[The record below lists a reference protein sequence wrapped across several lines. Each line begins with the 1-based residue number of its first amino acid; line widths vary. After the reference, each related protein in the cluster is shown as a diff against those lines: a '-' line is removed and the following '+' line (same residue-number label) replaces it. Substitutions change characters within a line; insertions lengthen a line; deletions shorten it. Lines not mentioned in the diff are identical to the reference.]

1 MNQNED
7 MTKVV
12 GEIKNEEDALDQSV
26 ALNKIV
32 MQLLKTRAQ
41 ECKRLWVAL
50 VISILVNLAIVGG
63 FLWYESQWEYTTT
76 TTEVEQD
83 SGEDGLNMLQVGD
96 NSRMVLGY
104 GEDAVNGQ
112 AISEG
117 YNEDQVTQGSNGVEV
132 QSR

>member
-1 MNQNED
+1 MNQSED

-12 GEIKNEEDALDQSV
+12 GEIKNEENALDQSV
-26 ALNKIV
+26 ALNRIV

-41 ECKRLWVAL
+41 ECKRLWIAL

-63 FLWYESQWEYTTT
+63 FLWYESHWEYTTT

-96 NSRMVLGY
+96 NSRMFLGY
-104 GEDAVNGQ
+104 EEDAVNGQ

>member
-1 MNQNED
+1 MRNNENIAD
-7 MTKVV
+7 AL
-12 GEIKNEEDALDQSV
+12 GEIKEEEDALDQSV

-41 ECKRLWVAL
+41 ECKRLWIAL
-50 VISILVNLAIVGG
+50 IISILMNLLIVGG
-63 FLWYESQWEYTTT
+63 FLWYESQWEYTTTT

-96 NSRMVLGY
+96 NSRMVLGL

-112 AISEG
+112 TVG
-117 YNEDQVTQGSNGVEV
+117 EDNNHSD
-132 QSR
+132 S